1 MARAMKDSGIEWIG
15 EIPANWECVPIR
27 SLFQEVNR
35 KNLQGLVTKALKFT
49 YGEIVAKTGFEA
61 EEDNYVA
68 NTIQN
73 YTIVEPGTIM
83 LNGLN
88 LNFDFVTRRIG
99 LVKEQGVITSAYLAF
114 RPIDSQKMMPEYATY
129 LLKSYDHCKAFH
141 NMGGGVRKI
150 LNFSELKHQYVL
162 NLRLDIQQSIVAFLD
177 DKCAEIDVLMADVQV
192 QIETLE
198 QYKRSVITEAVT
210 KGLNPNASM
219 KDSGTAWIDT
229 IPSHWFLIPA
239 KYMFHNSDLRRIG
252 DDVLLTSSQKYGI
265 ISQIDYMERENA
277 KIVLANKGIE
287 DWKHVEPYDFIISL
301 RSFQGGLEMSEIT
314 GCITWHYVVLK
325 ASRTI
330 APKYYKWLFKSQSY
344 ITALQRTCNFIRDGQ
359 DLRFSNFSQ
368 VPLPEPPIEEQEA
381 IAAYLDTKCAE
392 IDAIIDGKRQ
402 QMATLEE
409 YKKSIIFEYVTGKKE
424 VPISC
429 PQSAMK

>member
-35 KNLQGLVTKALKFT
+35 KNVQGLVTKALKFT
-49 YGEIVAKTGFEA
+49 YGEIVPKIDFEA
-61 EEDNYVA
+61 EEDDYVA

-99 LVKEQGVITSAYLAF
+99 LVKERGVITSAYMAF
-114 RPIDSQKMMPEYATY
+114 RPIDGQRMMSEYATY

-150 LNFSELKHQYVL
+150 LNFSELKHQYIL
-162 NLRLDIQQSIVAFLD
+162 YPRLDIQQSIVAFLD
-177 DKCAEIDVLMADVQV
+177 DKCAEIDALMADVQA

-210 KGLNPNASM
+210 KGLNPNVPM
-219 KDSGTAWIDT
+219 KDTGIICIGSIPLSWPVSRFKYHATVKANLVQPEGYEDFPQIAPDNIEKNTGKLLSHGTVEEA
-229 IPSHWFLIPA
+229 
-239 KYMFHNSDLRRIG
+239 
-252 DDVLLTSSQKYGI
+252 GI
-265 ISQIDYMERENA
+265 ISGNHLFHRGQILYS
-277 KIVLANKGIE
+277 KIRPNLNKAI
-287 DWKHVEPYDFIISL
+287 
-301 RSFQGGLEMSEIT
+301 
-314 GCITWHYVVLK
+314 
-325 ASRTI
+325 I
-330 APKYYKWLFKSQSY
+330 APFDGLCSADMYPIETNEDTKFVLYLMLSNYFVEQVSLV
-344 ITALQRTCNFIRDGQ
+344 IRDRVKMPKINQDELGQ
-359 DLRFSNFSQ
+359 IR
-368 VPLPEPPIEEQEA
+368 VVIPCMIEQNQ
-381 IAAYLDTKCAE
+381 IVAYLDAKCAE

-402 QMATLEE
+402 QLAVLEE
-409 YKKSIIFEYVTGKKE
+409 YKKSVIFEYVTGKKE
-424 VPISC
+424 VPV
-429 PQSAMK
+429 A